1 MERRELMNAPK
12 PSHAPNVPANQLR
25 DIEERESLESGW
37 FVDPA
42 SSVRQPVARAKSV
55 PPTGDDDVDAWLR

>member
-1 MERRELMNAPK
+1 MNAPK
-12 PSHAPNVPANQLR
+12 PSHAPHVPANQLR

>member
-1 MERRELMNAPK
+1 MNASK
-12 PSHAPNVPANQLR
+12 PSHAPNAPANQLR
-25 DIEERESLESGW
+25 DIVERESLETGW

-42 SSVRQPVARAKSV
+42 SGVRPAVARAKSV